1 MLRRPPLG
9 FSRPAAGRRAR
20 ASTWIIPSTGRT
32 TPTPLLDPET
42 ARSLWGPPKGHAR
55 AFSCAPFAMGDQ
67 MKNWHA
73 TSLVGAFVFA
83 AAAPASAELGG
94 QVFFRGGV
102 SMLVGGNR
110 GGEVFTDVNGATGLR
125 NDDTTGIGMGF
136 GLDLPLLK
144 DPWFGNLLLAEIVV
158 DYARF
163 SRKLVVQATS
173 ALLGGSNTS
182 NDTTYQTPG
191 IHFAAGIEYRLA
203 DPVSIGVD
211 ARYNLGLGYTHVGQ
225 DNSFTT
231 GGYLGFNF

>member
-32 TPTPLLDPET
+32 IPTPLLDPET

-182 NDTTYQTPG
+182 NVAVSQ
-191 IHFAAGIEYRLA
+191 IAIIAAPKYRL
-203 DPVSIGVD
+203 DLGPVRPWLVPIGLEFIINS
-211 ARYNLGLGYTHVGQ
+211 RSEERRVGKE
-225 DNSFTT
+225 
-231 GGYLGFNF
+231 

>member
-1 MLRRPPLG
+1 
-9 FSRPAAGRRAR
+9 
-20 ASTWIIPSTGRT
+20 
-32 TPTPLLDPET
+32 
-42 ARSLWGPPKGHAR
+42 
-55 AFSCAPFAMGDQ
+55 

-182 NDTTYQTPG
+182 NVAVSQIAIIAAPKYRLDLGPVRPWLVPIGLEFIINSPPSNDTTYQTPG